1 MSQNIYGNLLL
12 NPQSIKQHMKHLTLF
27 LATLLFIGTSVPSY
41 AGSSNNIPIISDPTR
56 KGGNKRGVPLPILN

>member
-1 MSQNIYGNLLL
+1 MSQNIYRNLLS

-27 LATLLFIGTSVPSY
+27 LATILFIGTSVPSY
-41 AGSSNNIPIISDPTR
+41 AGSSNETPVTLDHTY